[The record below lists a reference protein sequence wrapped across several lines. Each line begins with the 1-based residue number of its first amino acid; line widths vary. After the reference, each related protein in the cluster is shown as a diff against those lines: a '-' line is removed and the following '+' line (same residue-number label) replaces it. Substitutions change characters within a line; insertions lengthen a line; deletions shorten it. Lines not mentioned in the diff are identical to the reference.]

1 MSGLFSNLLRKNS
14 MDGKEGS
21 GGGGTKSSRA
31 KRHGGGGGAQRL
43 IGSKT
48 ERSRSTD
55 GHVIPPR
62 MRHDHEG
69 NNC

>member
-1 MSGLFSNLLRKNS
+1 
-14 MDGKEGS
+14 MDGKEG
-21 GGGGTKSSRA
+21 GGGGGAKSSRA
-31 KRHGGGGGAQRL
+31 KRHGGGGGGGAQRL
-43 IGSKT
+43 IGTKT

-69 NNC
+69 IYC

>member
-1 MSGLFSNLLRKNS
+1 

-31 KRHGGGGGAQRL
+31 KRHGGGGAQRL